1 MTAQLKEILLYK
13 GKKFGMATE
22 PLAPYLKNRK
32 DINFLFRSTACWRGY
47 FGTWE
52 LRDKKLF
59 IIALKACTDDYR
71 DYEADLNYLF
81 PNKNEVFAD
90 WFSGEIRVPQG
101 KMLQYVHMGYQSIFE
116 KDLMLK
122 FKKGVLIDEKVIDK
136 VEQMNLKSQ

>member
-13 GKKFGMATE
+13 GEKVGMATE
-22 PLAPYLKNRK
+22 PLAPYLQNIK
-32 DINFLFRSTACWRGY
+32 DVNFLSRSTACWRGY

-59 IIALKACTDDYR
+59 IIALKACTDEYR
-71 DYEADLNYLF
+71 NYEVDLNYLF
-81 PNKNEVFAD
+81 PGKNEIFAD
-90 WFSGEIRVPQG
+90 WFSGEIRIPQG
-101 KMLQYVHMGYQSIFE
+101 EMLQYVHMGYQSIFE

-122 FKKGVLIDEKVIDK
+122 FKKGVLIDERVIDK